1 MTTEQ
6 LAHTETEL
14 YSTVIEFYQK
24 EQTDELNER
33 IKAVF
38 ASYKQVHKN
47 YSDIAKEDDEALKR
61 GLFIQWYACT
71 EPNYLT
77 GIEELD
83 EEAEQN
89 IIDLIEKKI
98 QNNSLDTEIKWMLN
112 YYATWDF
119 VFDRFKNRKGLA
131 GLIANK
137 TDELPFGLVIDNV
150 AMNKRGQMGT
160 YWNSLNH
167 FTNTETNAS
176 S

>member
-14 YSTVIEFYQK
+14 HSTVIEIYQK

-33 IKAVF
+33 ISAVF

-47 YSDIAKEDDEALKR
+47 YSDISKEDDEALKR

-71 EPNYLT
+71 EPSYLT
-77 GIEELD
+77 GIGELD

-89 IIDLIEKKI
+89 IIDLVENKI

-112 YYATWDF
+112 YYATWEF
-119 VFDRFKNRKGLA
+119 VFDRFKNSKGLA
-131 GLIANK
+131 ELIANK
-137 TDELPFGLVIDNV
+137 TDELPLGLVIDKA

-160 YWNSLNH
+160 YWKSLNY
-167 FTNTETNAS
+167 FMNTETNAS

>member
-24 EQTDELNER
+24 EQTDEFNER

-119 VFDRFKNRKGLA
+119 VFDRFKDRKGLA

-137 TDELPFGLVIDNV
+137 TDELPFGLVIDKV